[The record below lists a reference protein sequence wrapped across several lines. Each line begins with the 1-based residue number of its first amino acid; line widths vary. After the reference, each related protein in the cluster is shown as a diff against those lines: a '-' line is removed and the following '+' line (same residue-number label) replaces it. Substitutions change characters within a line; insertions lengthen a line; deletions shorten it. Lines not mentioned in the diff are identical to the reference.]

1 MSEPQQGATQQPG
14 ATFQIEKIYVKD
26 LSLEIPNAP
35 QIFMQPA
42 QPQLEVQIDTG
53 AQPFA
58 EGYYEATVSATVTAK
73 VGDKTLFLVEAV
85 QAGVFQ
91 MRNVPQADLNPL
103 LGIACPTILFPYLR
117 EASESAPGRPR
128 ATSSANDGPECA
140 PQRGISGS
148 SIWCGSEPVP
158 CSKPLHSQ
166 ISGAGLCLRRSL
178 RPATGVAARKRSAL
192 AGKSALTFTAAGI
205 STFGR

>member
-1 MSEPQQGATQQPG
+1 MSEAPQPQQQG

-42 QPQLEVQIDTG
+42 QPQLEVQIDTSS
-53 AQPFA
+53 ASFA

-73 VGDKTLFLVEAV
+73 VGDKTLFLAEAV

-91 MRNVPQADLNPL
+91 MRHVPESDLQPL

-117 EASESAPGRPR
+117 EAISDLVTRGGFPPVLLAPVSFE
-128 ATSSANDGPECA
+128 ALFM
-140 PQRGISGS
+140 QRQQQQQG
-148 SIWCGSEPVP
+148 
-158 CSKPLHSQ
+158 
-166 ISGAGLCLRRSL
+166 
-178 RPATGVAARKRSAL
+178 
-192 AGKSALTFTAAGI
+192 AAGGDPKI
-205 STFGR
+205 EIAR